1 MKEITLKDLPNE
13 IDNLFN
19 EYLQASF
26 EHRQKALS
34 EAADFMEKKLEEAAP
49 QNTGEYKSSFVKKT
63 YKDSIYI
70 GNSKTVSGKGKD
82 GRYRDKIPLSNILE
96 YGNKP
101 HIRQAF
107 DSAKNQMLNIIK
119 NNLGGK

>member
-1 MKEITLKDLPNE
+1 MKEITLKELPNE
-13 IDNLFN
+13 LDNLFN
-19 EYLQASF
+19 EYLQSSF
-26 EHRQKALS
+26 EKRQKALA
-34 EAADFMEKKLEEAAP
+34 EASDFMQKKLEDSAP
-49 QNTGEYKSSFVKKT
+49 IDTGKYKSSFIKKI
-63 YKDSIYI
+63 YKNSVYI
-70 GNSKTVSGKGKD
+70 GNYRTVSGKGKD